1 MEILT
6 TNGITITVDTR
17 YLASESRPLQDY
29 FAFAYHIIIGN
40 GSPFSVQLLR
50 RHWLIMDGVGHIRE
64 VEGEGVV
71 GQQPIL
77 QPGESHAY
85 TSWCT
90 LPTEIGRMSGTYL
103 MQRLHDESLFEVL
116 IPKFNLIT
124 PMILN

>member
-1 MEILT
+1 METLT

-29 FAFAYHIIIGN
+29 FVFAYHIVIGN
-40 GSPFSVQLLR
+40 GTSFAVQLLR
-50 RHWLIMDGVGHIRE
+50 RHWLILDGVGQMRE
-64 VEGEGVV
+64 VEGAGVI

-85 TSWCT
+85 TSWCA

-103 MQRLHDESLFEVL
+103 MQRLHDEALFEVL
-116 IPKFNLIT
+116 IPRFNLIT
-124 PMILN
+124 PIILN